1 MTAPNRRGEGG
12 MGRRAGPRR
21 RKTAERGA
29 ASAGQMV
36 ARRRVWRA
44 VLSWGWR
51 AAPGWTAYTAALLVG
66 NAICSVLYPVGFALI
81 IDASLRHQLGRL
93 VLGVVAVAVLYA
105 VTWTLA
111 MLAGSAGAVLS
122 DHVSLYLSVRIAE
135 EINAVSSV
143 DHLERPAYLTE
154 LDLLRQ
160 NLSTLAHGPR
170 QILLVVQVLVRTV
183 GIVVILALIFPP
195 LAMLPL
201 CAVAPVAGE
210 RLSVWLR
217 QRSDERLAPDRRLAG
232 DLFSLVTSA
241 GPAKELRVFGA
252 ADPLRDR
259 HRALARKADAAT
271 ARAAVLGGLLG
282 AAGWLIFAAG
292 FVAGIAVVVVRAADG
307 TASVGAVVLAV
318 TLIQRAQLQVG
329 QAAAAIGQLL
339 TIARTARRLFW
350 LEDYAAADRDRQA
363 ARRNTAGESAAG
375 ESTARVSTARGSTAR
390 GNAGV
395 ESAAGGSAAGGAGP
409 PAVPDT
415 LRRGIT
421 LREVSFGY
429 PPDGATVLDRVDL
442 HLPAGSAVALVGENG
457 AGKTTLV
464 KLLTGMYQPASGQV
478 LLDGVALA
486 DLDAAAWRE
495 RTAAAFQDFVRFE
508 LLARETVGVGD
519 LPRLDHVPA
528 LSEALRRADATTV
541 AEGLPDGLATPLG
554 RSFTG
559 GQDLSG
565 GQWQRLALARGMMRD
580 VPLLL
585 ILDEPTASLDAI
597 TEAALFERYL
607 AARKLASQAGA
618 ITLLVSHR
626 FSTVRMADL
635 IVVLD
640 KGRVVASGDHASLIR
655 AGGLY
660 AELYEMQARSY
671 R

>member
-1 MTAPNRRGEGG
+1 MSGARAAA
-12 MGRRAGPRR
+12 AGPP
-21 RKTAERGA
+21 A
-29 ASAGQMV
+29 ARFRV
-36 ARRRVWRA
+36 ARA

-93 VLGVVAVAVLYA
+93 VLGMAGVAVLYTVMWA
-105 VTWTLA
+105 LA
-111 MLAGSAGAVLS
+111 MLAGSAGGVLS
-122 DHVSLYLSVRIAE
+122 DRVSIFLSVRIAE
-135 EINAVSSV
+135 QINAVSTV

-154 LDLLRQ
+154 LDLLEQ
-160 NLSTLAHGPR
+160 NLRSLGNGPR
-170 QILLVVQVLVRTV
+170 QVLLVVQVLVRTV
-183 GIVVILALIFPP
+183 GIVVILALVYPP
-195 LAMLPL
+195 LAVLPL
-201 CAVAPVAGE
+201 FAAAPVAGE

-217 QRSDERLAPDRRLAG
+217 QRSDERLAPDRRLAD
-232 DLFSLVTSA
+232 DLFKLATSA

-252 ADPLRDR
+252 AGPLLDR
-259 HRALARKADAAT
+259 HRARAAAVNAGT
-271 ARAAVLGGLLG
+271 ARAAIVGGLLG
-282 AAGWLIFAAG
+282 AAGWLVFAAG
-292 FVAGIAVVVVRAADG
+292 FVAGVAVVVVRAAHG

-329 QAAAAIGQLL
+329 QAAATIGQLL
-339 TIARTARRLFW
+339 TTARTARRLAW
-350 LEDYAAADRDRQA
+350 LEDYAAADRRRQA
-363 ARRNTAGESAAG
+363 DRG
-375 ESTARVSTARGSTAR
+375 ARGS
-390 GNAGV
+390 AGR
-395 ESAAGGSAAGGAGP
+395 
-409 PAVPDT
+409 AVPET
-415 LRRGIT
+415 LRDGIT

-429 PPDGATVLDRVDL
+429 PPDGSCVLDRIDL

-464 KLLTGMYQPASGQV
+464 KLLTGMYQPTSGQV
-478 LLDGVALA
+478 LLDGVPLA
-486 DLDAAAWRE
+486 DMDVAAWRE
-495 RTAAAFQDFVRFE
+495 RTAAAFQDFVRYE
-508 LLARETVGVGD
+508 LLAGETVGIGD

-528 LSEALRRADATTV
+528 LSQALLRADATAVTE
-541 AEGLPDGLATPLG
+541 ALPDGLATPLG

-585 ILDEPTASLDAI
+585 VLDEPTASLDAI

-607 AARKLASQAGA
+607 AARTLASQAGA
-618 ITLLVSHR
+618 IMLLVSHR

-640 KGRVVASGDHASLIR
+640 KGRIAASGSHAALIR